1 MDAVSKGRGSGSLGR
16 RRRFGIGH
24 QLASILPR
32 FPHFLAT
39 LFAGIDHDRGL
50 IVRRLGVDL
59 AVDLHQNISDD
70 RGVDSAS
77 NAPRSRLD
85 RAAIAVQ
92 SDRDRG
98 VLPRVL
104 RAVR

>member
-1 MDAVSKGRGSGSLGR
+1 MGAVPWGDIAASGSAMSWPQFCHDFR
-16 RRRFGIGH
+16 I
-24 QLASILPR
+24 SWPR
-32 FPHFLAT
+32 FSPGST
-39 LFAGIDHDRGL
+39 TIDHDRGL

-59 AVDLHQNISDD
+59 AVDLHENISDD

-77 NAPRSRLD
+77 NSPRSRLD
-85 RAAIAVQ
+85 RAAIAVR

-98 VLPRVL
+98 VLPQVL